1 MKRRSSVSFVVIAIA
16 LASAAACEKT
26 HDAQGSGALDA
37 SDKALFQ
44 YLPAG
49 QALFWGGNYMKLQ
62 NFMQSTM
69 GQMTSAMMD
78 KMGSGMSQWMTCFA
92 DAKQLRV
99 AASVGFEG
107 NGAAMRMVTSGM
119 TLDEVVKCGQQA
131 GFATNVD
138 PDHKFA
144 SVVLPPP
151 APSAGYLVLPSGAL
165 YTRQAFALALTP
177 TMVSATRAELE
188 ADQAKVGANNA
199 VTDPTLT
206 RLVGKVD
213 RSKTAWVVGSAA
225 NTPVAAKLGDAWAT
239 IDISSGLAM
248 ELTLQVKNQA
258 DIDKIDQGITQLRGM
273 ADQVPASF
281 QDLIKNLKFDHQGD
295 HVHFAIKVN
304 EDSLKSIMSQV
315 GGMIGANMAA
325 GAH

>member
-16 LASAAACEKT
+16 LASAAACEKG
-26 HDAQGSGALDA
+26 HDAQSSGTLDP
-37 SDKALFQ
+37 SDRALFQ

-62 NFMQSTM
+62 NFMQSSM
-69 GQMTSAMMD
+69 GQMTSVLMD

-92 DAKQLRV
+92 DSKQLRV

-107 NGAAMRMVTSGM
+107 SGAEMRMVTSGM
-119 TLDEVVKCGQQA
+119 SIDEVVKCGQQA
-131 GFATNVD
+131 GFATTVD
-138 PDHKFA
+138 PDRKFA
-144 SVVLPPP
+144 SVALPAP

-165 YTRQAFALALTP
+165 YTRQGFALALTP

-188 ADQAKVGANNA
+188 ADQAKIGANSA

-213 RSKTAWVVGSAA
+213 RTKTAWVVGSGA
-225 NTPVAAKLGDAWAT
+225 NTPAAAKIGDAWAT

-248 ELTLQVKNQA
+248 ELTLQVKSPA

-295 HVHFAIKVN
+295 LVHFAIKVN
-304 EDSLKSIMSQV
+304 EASLKSIMSQV
-315 GGMIGANMAA
+315 GGMIGANMAP
-325 GAH
+325 GVH

>member
-1 MKRRSSVSFVVIAIA
+1 MMRRSSVSFLVVAIA
-16 LASAAACEKT
+16 LASVVACEKT
-26 HDAQGSGALDA
+26 HDPQGSGGLDA

-49 QALFWGGNYMKLQ
+49 EALFWGGNYMKLQ

-92 DAKQLRV
+92 DAKQLKV
-99 AASVGFEG
+99 AASVGFDG
-107 NGAAMRMVTSGM
+107 KGATMRMVTGGM
-119 TLDEVVKCGQQA
+119 SLDQVVKCGQQA
-131 GFATNVD
+131 GFATTVD

-144 SVVLPPP
+144 SIVLPPP

-165 YTRQAFALALTP
+165 YTRQGFALALTP
-177 TMVSATRAELE
+177 TVVSATRAELE
-188 ADQAKVGANNA
+188 ADQSKLGANNA
-199 VTDPTLT
+199 TTDPTLA

-213 RSKTAWVVGSAA
+213 RSKTAWVVGNAA
-225 NTPVAAKLGDAWAT
+225 STPIGTKVGEAWAT

-248 ELTLQVKNQA
+248 ELTVQVKSSA
-258 DIDKIDQGITQLRGM
+258 DIDKIEQGITQLRGM

-281 QDLIKNLKFDHQGD
+281 QDLIKNLKFDRQGD
-295 HVHFAIKVN
+295 HVHFAIKVG
-304 EDSLKSIMSQV
+304 EDALKAIMSQV

>member
-16 LASAAACEKT
+16 LAAAACEKT
-26 HDAQGSGALDA
+26 HDAQGSGALDP

-213 RSKTAWVVGSAA
+213 RSKTAWVVGSGA